1 MLKGRMAKTIDY
13 QGASDAQL
21 WSMTFP
27 AQMIC
32 SASHQQC
39 YLLTVKIIVFS
50 LLRLSASIMVFVYR
64 CFYCPWTFNSLFV
77 PSVLLTTCQ
86 TNVMMFTHRALERTV
101 VKCYSLWQ
109 LLGVLLWKYISVMSM
124 QAVCTETTE
133 RGICTTVQLSDSGN
147 QTETQENSVLLCIM
161 IFFF

>member
-27 AQMIC
+27 AQIIC

-86 TNVMMFTHRALERTV
+86 TNVMMFTYRALERTV

-109 LLGVLLWKYISVMSM
+109 LLDVLLWKYICHVHAGSLHWNNRKRNLYNST
-124 QAVCTETTE
+124 AVRFRKPNWDTGKF
-133 RGICTTVQLSDSGN
+133 GISLYYD
-147 QTETQENSVLLCIM
+147 
-161 IFFF
+161 FF